1 MSKRELSLSEKEA
14 RWKQATAHWDHNQYL
29 PSGPRMT
36 PLPRTYNGVV
46 QPPRVPPPSGLPFVN
61 YRGVQQDPPVRI
73 TSHFSERIGREIA
86 LRREARASS
95 GMGLYDSQV
104 ERTSNA
110 SLEQTKQYPPKLLED
125 GAVQTAIEQSLIEEQ
140 NANDLR
146 RAKEESIKDE
156 HARQTRIVG
165 DIRILDA
172 RLPQTN
178 ITFKQLGG
186 FLMPFRQTGDPHS
199 TFASMTESARALRA
213 LHDSCGLNKLVHPNR
228 AFAKL
233 TYGYVLGNASGVNA
247 HLLNNRKYLQECCEK
262 LTESIGVYIADGDF
276 VAQGQ
281 SFGRRNVLS
290 DVIIFIWKIMP
301 DNFPNK
307 QQSMEILFQ
316 EILQDSATANT
327 DGIMTLDTP
336 KIANWSCGEGM
347 FDRLLIQ
354 LGVSINKYT
363 DNKPYMTVDNFN
375 ALPQDFFN
383 ERFQFLMEHKPADYL
398 TRPIERDV
406 LYQIVLNDLIAN
418 IIELLIHDNILDPQS
433 SNYGDMVR
441 AITEK
446 SNAYLLEM
454 LDIFVEMA
462 NGISKRKR
470 KLTRGKGKLTKG
482 KRRGKGKLTKRINGV
497 RFVR

>member
-14 RWKQATAHWDHNQYL
+14 HWKQATSHWDHNQYL

-46 QPPRVPPPSGLPFVN
+46 QPPRVPPPSDLPFVN
-61 YRGVQQDPPVRI
+61 YRGVQQDPPVR

-95 GMGLYDSQV
+95 GMGLYDLQV
-104 ERTSNA
+104 ERTPNA
-110 SLEQTKQYPPKLLED
+110 SLEQTKQYPPQFLED
-125 GAVQTAIEQSLIEEQ
+125 RAVQTAIDQSLIEEQ
-140 NANDLR
+140 NENDLR
-146 RAKEESIKDE
+146 RANEESIKDE

-165 DIRILDA
+165 DISVLDTRIPRTD
-172 RLPQTN
+172 

-199 TFASMTESARALRA
+199 TFASMTESARALRT
-213 LHDSCGLNKLVHPNR
+213 LHDSCGLKKLAHPNR
-228 AFAKL
+228 AFANL
-233 TYGYVLGNASGVNA
+233 TYQYVLGNASGVNA

-262 LTESIGVYIADGDF
+262 LSESIGEYIADGEF
-276 VAQGQ
+276 VAQGR
-281 SFGRRNVLS
+281 SFERRKVLS

-301 DNFPNK
+301 DEFPNK

-363 DNKPYMTVDNFN
+363 DNKPYMTVENFN

-398 TRPIERDV
+398 TRPIRRNV
-406 LYQIVLNDLIAN
+406 LYQIVLGDLIAN
-418 IIELLIHDNILDPQS
+418 IIALLIHDNILDPQS
-433 SNYGDMVR
+433 PNYDGMVR

-446 SNAYLLEM
+446 SKTYLDGM
-454 LDIFVEMA
+454 FDVFVQMA

-470 KLTRGKGKLTKG
+470 KLTKRKRKRKLSTR
-482 KRRGKGKLTKRINGV
+482 KRN
-497 RFVR
+497 